1 MLKYENRENEEKMKT
16 KLIKKIMALTIATI
30 TVIGMPAVGASASWR
45 QNNNGWWNSKGND
58 YSVGWDRIGDN
69 WFYFNQNGYMKTGWL
84 KDGDKWYFLNQKGD
98 MKTGWLQD
106 GDKWYY
112 LNENGDMLYNA
123 FIAGYRLGSDG
134 AWIDDNLH
142 NVTTGAAVNIIT
154 DPTVNTT
161 TGSAVTLQNDYD
173 KYLDKSNK
181 QKDKLENLMDKYNK
195 KLDEQAQKIEKKVNN
210 AWQFFY
216 R

>member
-1 MLKYENRENEEKMKT
+1 
-16 KLIKKIMALTIATI
+16 
-30 TVIGMPAVGASASWR
+30 
-45 QNNNGWWNSKGND
+45 
-58 YSVGWDRIGDN
+58 
-69 WFYFNQNGYMKTGWL
+69 MKTGWL
-84 KDGDKWYFLNQKGD
+84 KDGDKWYYLNQNGD

-106 GDKWYY
+106 GNKWYY
-112 LNENGDMLYNA
+112 LNQNGDMLYNA

-134 AWIDDNLH
+134 AWIDDNLD

-161 TGSAVTLQNDYD
+161 TGAAVTLPNDYD
-173 KYLDKSNK
+173 KYLDQYNK
-181 QKDKLENLMDKYNK
+181 KKDKLENLVDKYNK